1 MPEGA
6 NWCML
11 YGVSLLCGTGF
22 TMSLFVGGLA
32 FADAAHATAIRLGV
46 LAGSL
51 AAGTLGYFVLK
62 FAIAKPK
69 EPKEA

>member
-1 MPEGA
+1 MR
-6 NWCML
+6 
-11 YGVSLLCGTGF
+11 
-22 TMSLFVGGLA
+22 LFVGGLA
-32 FADAAHATAIRLGV
+32 FDDAAHATAIRLGV

>member
-32 FADAAHATAIRLGV
+32 FADAAHATATRLGV

-51 AAGTLGYFVLK
+51 AVGTLGYFVLK
-62 FAIAKPK
+62 FAITKPK
-69 EPKEA
+69 EPKKA